1 MHKPKGFYVPV
12 DNLNL
17 QEGTIERG
25 YAVAWSGF
33 VTVIKTDSTMEVEKD
48 RDFIF
53 NSYEEVQVSIN

>member
-53 NSYEEVQVSIN
+53 NSYEEVQV